1 MKWSTRSGVHVDRA
15 ACAWLIR
22 RFLDQSAEFSFVED
36 PDEITEGSTP
46 FDIRGVELSHH
57 HGRCSFEVFLQ
68 TYDLHDPVLWELAKI
83 IHEADLFDETFDV
96 PEARGLDAICRG
108 LSLVAEDHHV
118 LEITAL
124 IFDGLYEFRR
134 RSLISGKDPS

>member
-36 PDEITEGSTP
+36 PDEISEGSIP
-46 FDIRGVELSHH
+46 FDIRGAELSHH

-68 TYDLHDPVLWELAKI
+68 TYDLDDPVLWELAKI
-83 IHEADLFDETFDV
+83 IHEADLFDESFDV
-96 PEARGLDAICRG
+96 PEARGLDVICRG